1 MIMKK
6 ILVKKGVSR
15 ELAKMF
21 GVTHRA
27 VCYALT
33 YVSQSPTAEK
43 IRETALQKGG
53 QVYEIHLAEPETTKK
68 PVKVLDKKG
77 NVVRTIN
84 A

>member
-1 MIMKK
+1 MKK
-6 ILVKKGVSR
+6 IIVRKGVAQ

-21 GVTHRA
+21 EVSHRA

-33 YVSQSPTAEK
+33 YVSQSERAEK
-43 IRETALQKGG
+43 IREAALQKGG
-53 QVYEIHLAEPETTKK
+53 QVYELRLAKPERPQK

>member
-1 MIMKK
+1 MKK

-43 IRETALQKGG
+43 IREAALQKGG
-53 QVYEIHLAEPETTKK
+53 QVYEIHWQSLTQQRNPSRCWIIR
-68 PVKVLDKKG
+68 VM
-77 NVVRTIN
+77 
-84 A
+84 